1 MRGRAAGS
9 RRGGGCPPPG
19 AADALCA
26 CACAPKNGLQGLS
39 EVPYLILQSLVMV
52 NITYW

>member
-1 MRGRAAGS
+1 MAA
-9 RRGGGCPPPG
+9 RLPG
-19 AADALCA
+19 AADACA
-26 CACAPKNGLQGLS
+26 CVPAPPASLQGLS